1 MREFSYLAPQTVSEA
16 LALLEAHTG
25 EAVLLNGGT
34 DVVVQLR
41 DRLIAPKFV
50 IDIKRIEVFH
60 TLTFTEAEG
69 LFIGA
74 CVTMNELAAF
84 APVKEHYPFL
94 AEAANSVGS
103 AQVRNRATCV
113 GNIAN
118 ASPLA
123 DTATPLLALDALV
136 HAQGPEGRRVIPL
149 KEFFVFVRKTSL
161 KPGEIITGI
170 SVPHL
175 AGIKGAFVKISR
187 RAVVDLS
194 TVCLTLA
201 DHRGDCRVAVGA
213 VAPTPIRLP
222 KTEAFL
228 CGRGYGE
235 DGAVEQAV
243 NLAHSEISPIDDVR
257 ATREYR
263 YDATAAALRRAAQAL
278 RLGGKS

>member
-16 LALLEAHTG
+16 LALLEAHAG

-50 IDIKRIEVFH
+50 VDIKRIEALH
-60 TLTFTEAEG
+60 ALTFTEAEG

-84 APVKEHYPFL
+84 MPVREHYPFL

-103 AQVRNRATCV
+103 AQVRNRATCI

-123 DTATPLLALDALV
+123 DTATPLLAMDAHV
-136 HAQGPEGRRVIPL
+136 HAQGPGGTRVIPL
-149 KEFFVFVRKTSL
+149 KEFIVFVRKTSL
-161 KPGEIITGI
+161 KPGELVTGI
-170 SVPHL
+170 SVPYL
-175 AGIKGAFVKISR
+175 KGIKGAFVKISR
-187 RAVVDLS
+187 RKMVDLS

-201 DHRGDCRVAVGA
+201 DHNGDCRVAMGA
-213 VAPTPIRLP
+213 VAPTPIRLQ

-228 CGRGYGE
+228 NGRGYGT
-235 DGAVEQAV
+235 DDAVEEAV
-243 NLAHSEISPIDDVR
+243 KLAQSEISPIDDVR

-263 YDATAAALRRAAQAL
+263 YDATAAALRRAAKAL
-278 RLGGKS
+278 RLGGKV